1 MKCCLFQA
9 KRCAE
14 EFAKAVRLEFID
26 RYVGITHLHLNI
38 KTLILV
44 TTSIHFFPCKSENS
58 MVHQYMQ
65 RNIAKNV
72 ASSAIK
78 EMVNMML
85 IW

>member
-1 MKCCLFQA
+1 MKCFLFQA

-14 EFAKAVRLEFID
+14 EFAKAVTLEFLD

-44 TTSIHFFPCKSENS
+44 ATSIHFFPCKSENS

-65 RNIAKNV
+65 REIAKHV
-72 ASSAIK
+72 TSIVKK
-78 EMVNMML
+78 E
-85 IW
+85 WKT